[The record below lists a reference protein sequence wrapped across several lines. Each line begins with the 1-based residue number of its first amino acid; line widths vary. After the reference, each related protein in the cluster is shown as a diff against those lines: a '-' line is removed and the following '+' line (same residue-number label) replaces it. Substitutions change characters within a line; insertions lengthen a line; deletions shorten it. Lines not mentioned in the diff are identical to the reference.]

1 MNNYKSLLYKYN
13 SFKYFEVKHSLRNK
27 MKIKF
32 ITALLFFLAFASASA
47 QMFYYTVYNQNSS
60 KNFLIA
66 SYKSREITF
75 CSIDDITNAL
85 QLSASMDRTTFRQE
99 IILRDGRL
107 SLCAYNPYL
116 IFRGNSGIELTH
128 QLDVESDYRY
138 GTIYVP
144 INSFIEFFNRISDRS
159 IILDNRSNI
168 FRIEKGQIAGVIST
182 PAPAQQQSEN
192 RPITEPASSTYEIK
206 REAEKSKGI
215 SSAYDVYDFELT
227 EKANGYIFRL
237 KSKKP
242 IKNVSKNYT
251 AKTFYLRLT
260 NITVDPEKFNAKI
273 NNGLISEIA
282 TLQQQNKTDIK
293 LILNYDL
300 QSNEVVSQ
308 KGSNDILIL
317 LHVKP
322 DIVEKIR
329 ETRSIRQINRDNASF
344 DIVVI
349 DPGHGGKDVG
359 AVGYKGTKEK
369 EINLAIALKLG
380 SIIKNNNP
388 GIKVVYTRDDDRFI
402 ELYRRGQIANENNGK
417 LFISIHCNSTPARPG
432 NSQGYEIYLLRPGRT
447 EDAIKIAERENSVI
461 KLEEG
466 YEERYKHLSD
476 ENFILTAMSQ
486 TANVK
491 HSEKFAEI
499 LDDKF
504 RKTLPLKRNG
514 VKQAGFY
521 VLVGASMPSVL
532 IETAF
537 LNNPTDERYLNTSSG
552 QQQFAESIYKA
563 IIDYKNYY
571 EEVASK

>member
-1 MNNYKSLLYKYN
+1 MLST
-13 SFKYFEVKHSLRNK
+13 
-27 MKIKF
+27 
-32 ITALLFFLAFASASA
+32 TAYS
-47 QMFYYTVYNQNSS
+47 QMFYFTVYSQGASTNYLVASFKNQN
-60 KNFLIA
+60 
-66 SYKSREITF
+66 RTF
-75 CSIDDITNAL
+75 CSIDDLTKAL
-85 QLSASMDRTTFRQE
+85 QLSSVTDRSTLRQE
-99 IILRDGRL
+99 IVLKDGRL
-107 SLCAYNPYL
+107 IIGAYNPFL
-116 IFRGNSGIELTH
+116 IYKGNSGQELTY
-128 QLDVESDYRY
+128 QLDAETDYRY

-144 INSFIEFFNRISDRS
+144 INDFVEFSNKISDRKLF
-159 IILDNRSNI
+159 IDYRSNI
-168 FRIEKGQIAGVIST
+168 IRVERGQVASTIISPQQQTQSDIKTSSEPQYPPTVIKSGTAGVQKSSSAFDIYDFD
-182 PAPAQQQSEN
+182 
-192 RPITEPASSTYEIK
+192 ITE
-206 REAEKSKGI
+206 KS
-215 SSAYDVYDFELT
+215 
-227 EKANGYIFRL
+227 NGYIFRL

-251 AKTFYLRLT
+251 AKTFYLRLNNVT
-260 NITVDPEKFNAKI
+260 IDPDKFNTKI

-282 TLQQQNKTDIK
+282 TLQQQNKTDVK
-293 LILNYDL
+293 LILNYEL
-300 QSNEVVSQ
+300 QSNEVVSE

-329 ETRSIRQINRDNASF
+329 ETRIASQASKNNVSF
-344 DIVVI
+344 DVVVI
-349 DPGHGGKDVG
+349 DAGHGGKDGG
-359 AVGYKGTKEK
+359 AVGYNGTKEK
-369 EINLAIALKLG
+369 DINLAITLKLG
-380 SIIKNNNP
+380 AILKSKNPNL
-388 GIKVVYTRDDDRFI
+388 KVVYTREDDRFI

-432 NSQGYEIYLLRPGRT
+432 TSQGYEIYLLRPGRT

-491 HSEKFAEI
+491 HSEKFSEI
-499 LDDKF
+499 LDEKF
-504 RKTLPLKRNG
+504 RKTLPIKRNG

-537 LNNPTDERYLNTSSG
+537 LNNPTDERFLNTSSG
-552 QQQFAESIYKA
+552 QQQFADAIYRA

>member
-1 MNNYKSLLYKYN
+1 
-13 SFKYFEVKHSLRNK
+13 
-27 MKIKF
+27 
-32 ITALLFFLAFASASA
+32 
-47 QMFYYTVYNQNSS
+47 MFYFTVYNQASGTNYLVASF
-60 KNFLIA
+60 KNLNV
-66 SYKSREITF
+66 TF
-75 CSIDDITNAL
+75 CSVDDLTKAL
-85 QLSASMDRTTFRQE
+85 QVSSATNRSTLRHD
-99 IILRDGRL
+99 IILKEGKITL
-107 SLCAYNPYL
+107 SAYNPFL
-116 IFRGNSGIELTH
+116 IYKSYSGEELTY
-128 QLDVESDYRY
+128 QLNVETDYRY

-144 INSFIEFFNRISDRS
+144 MNNFVEFFNKLSDRNLF
-159 IILDNRSNI
+159 IDYRSNI
-168 FRIEKGQIAGVIST
+168 IRIERGQNFVPLARQPS
-182 PAPAQQQSEN
+182 QQQTQLDTKPPAAMQSAQTATVNDPAASQKLSLAFDIYDYE
-192 RPITEPASSTYEIK
+192 ITE
-206 REAEKSKGI
+206 KS
-215 SSAYDVYDFELT
+215 
-227 EKANGYIFRL
+227 NGYIFRL

-251 AKTFYLRLT
+251 SRTFYLRL
-260 NITVDPEKFNAKI
+260 NNLSIDHERFNTKI

-282 TLQQQNKTDIK
+282 SLRHQNKTDIK

-300 QSNEVVSQ
+300 QSNEVVSE

-317 LHVKP
+317 LHIKP
-322 DIVEKIR
+322 EIVEKIR
-329 ETRSIRQINRDNASF
+329 ETRIARQAIKNNVSF
-344 DIVVI
+344 DVVVI
-349 DPGHGGKDVG
+349 DPGHGGKDGG

-369 EINLAIALKLG
+369 DINLAIALELG
-380 SIIKNNNP
+380 SIIKKKNP
-388 GIKVVYTRDDDRFI
+388 EIKLIYTREDDRFV

-432 NSQGYEIYLLRPGRT
+432 NSQGYEIYLLSPGRT

-466 YEERYKHLSD
+466 YEERYKHLTD

-504 RKTLPLKRNG
+504 RKTLPIKRNG

-537 LNNPTDERYLNTSSG
+537 INNPTDERFLNTTSG
-552 QQQFAESIYKA
+552 QRLFAEAIYKA

>member
-1 MNNYKSLLYKYN
+1 
-13 SFKYFEVKHSLRNK
+13 
-27 MKIKF
+27 MKIKLF
-32 ITALLFFLAFASASA
+32 TSILILLIHTSAFG
-47 QMFYYTVYNQNSS
+47 QMFYFTIYNQNTST
-60 KNFLIA
+60 NFLVA
-66 SYKSREITF
+66 SYKNQAITF
-75 CSIDDITNAL
+75 CSIDDITKAL
-85 QLSASMDRTTFRQE
+85 QLSSSIDRTNLQQV
-99 IILRDGRL
+99 INLKDGELTL
-107 SLCAYNPYL
+107 SAFNPYL
-116 IFRGNSGIELTH
+116 VYRSRSGIELSH
-128 QLDVESDYRY
+128 QIDVESDYRY

-144 INSFIEFFNRISDRS
+144 INNFIEFFNRVSERTLTVDHRTNIIRLESGRISGIVS
-159 IILDNRSNI
+159 SLPTQP
-168 FRIEKGQIAGVIST
+168 ETKST
-182 PAPAQQQSEN
+182 VEQPNTVS
-192 RPITEPASSTYEIK
+192 EIK
-206 REAEKSKGI
+206 REIETPARTPSN
-215 SSAYDVYDFELT
+215 YDIYDFTLT
-227 EKANGYIFRL
+227 EKSNGYIFRL

-242 IKNVSKNYT
+242 IRSVSKNY
-251 AKTFYLRLT
+251 ASKTFYLRL
-260 NITVDPEKFNAKI
+260 NNLTVNPEKFNTKI
-273 NNGLISEIA
+273 NNGLIAEVTSV
-282 TLQQQNKTDIK
+282 QQQNKTDIK
-293 LILNYDL
+293 LILNFDL
-300 QSNEVVSQ
+300 QSNEVVSE
-308 KGSNDILIL
+308 KGTNDILIL
-317 LHVKP
+317 LHVRP
-322 DIVEKIR
+322 DVVEKIR
-329 ETRSIRQINRDNASF
+329 ETRNLRQTNKNNISF

-349 DPGHGGKDVG
+349 DPGHGGKDGG

-369 EINLAIALKLG
+369 DINLAIALKLG

-388 GIKVVYTRDDDRFI
+388 NIKLVYTRSDDRFI

-432 NSQGYEIYLLRPGRT
+432 NSQGYEIYLLRPGRS

-476 ENFILTAMSQ
+476 ENFILTAMYQ

-537 LNNPTDERYLNTSSG
+537 LNNPTDERFLNTSSG

>member
-1 MNNYKSLLYKYN
+1 MK
-13 SFKYFEVKHSLRNK
+13 VKLFSVLT
-27 MKIKF
+27 I
-32 ITALLFFLAFASASA
+32 LLFSANAYS
-47 QMFYYTVYNQNSS
+47 QMFYFNVYNQGASTNYLVASF
-60 KNFLIA
+60 KNQNL
-66 SYKSREITF
+66 TF
-75 CSIDDITNAL
+75 CSVDDLTKAL
-85 QLSASMDRTTFRQE
+85 QLSSATDRSTLRQE
-99 IILRDGRL
+99 IFLGGGRIFL
-107 SLCAYNPYL
+107 SAYNPFIIYKG
-116 IFRGNSGIELTH
+116 ISGQEVIH
-128 QLDVESDYRY
+128 QMSTESDYRY
-138 GTIYVP
+138 GTIYIP
-144 INSFIEFFNRISDRS
+144 INDFIDLVNKINEQKLFIDY
-159 IILDNRSNI
+159 RSNI
-168 FRIEKGQIAGVIST
+168 IRIERGQVASSITRPHPQQQAQSDIKTSSEPQYPPTVIKSGTAGVQKSSSAFDIYDFD
-182 PAPAQQQSEN
+182 
-192 RPITEPASSTYEIK
+192 ITE
-206 REAEKSKGI
+206 KS
-215 SSAYDVYDFELT
+215 
-227 EKANGYIFRL
+227 NGYIFRL

-251 AKTFYLRLT
+251 AKTFYLRLNNVT
-260 NITVDPEKFNAKI
+260 IDSERFNTKI

-282 TLQQQNKTDIK
+282 TLQQQNKTDVK
-293 LILNYDL
+293 LILNYEL
-300 QSNEVVSQ
+300 QSNEVVSE

-329 ETRSIRQINRDNASF
+329 ETRIASQASKNNVSF
-344 DIVVI
+344 DVVVI
-349 DPGHGGKDVG
+349 DAGHGGKDGG
-359 AVGYKGTKEK
+359 AVGYNGTKEK
-369 EINLAIALKLG
+369 DINLAITLKLG
-380 SIIKNNNP
+380 AILKSKNPNL
-388 GIKVVYTRDDDRFI
+388 KVVYTRDDDRFI

-432 NSQGYEIYLLRPGRT
+432 TSQGYEIYLLRPGRT

-499 LDDKF
+499 LDEKF
-504 RKTLPLKRNG
+504 RKTLPIKRNG

-537 LNNPTDERYLNTSSG
+537 LNNPTDERFLNTSSG
-552 QQQFAESIYKA
+552 QQQFADAIYRA